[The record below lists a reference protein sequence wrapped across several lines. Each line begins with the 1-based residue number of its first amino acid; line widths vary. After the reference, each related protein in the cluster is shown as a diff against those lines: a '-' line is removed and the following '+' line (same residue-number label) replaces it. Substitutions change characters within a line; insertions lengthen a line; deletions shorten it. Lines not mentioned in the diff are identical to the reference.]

1 MRWSV
6 LGATYVTDILVVL
19 IVPDVL
25 IVLIVLDVLIVLNVP
40 DVLHV
45 LNVASLMFL
54 LPSVNKRLSIVHGCL
69 CEVFAAEHV
78 SQFFHPLL
86 V

>member
-6 LGATYVTDILVVL
+6 LGATYVTDVLVVLDVPVVL
-19 IVPDVL
+19 IVPSVP
-25 IVLIVLDVLIVLNVP
+25 VVLIVLN
-40 DVLHV
+40 VLHV